1 MPATVDRLPEGPI
14 LLLRP
19 DRLGDVLLTL
29 PAFAAIKQHWPDRQ
43 VIAAVSRYTAPIVSA
58 CPLVDDVWALPV
70 VDGRG
75 RFGRDSWAGR
85 TCPAAVISYFSDFPN
100 AFALWRQR
108 IPWRL
113 GPASKLAQVF
123 YNHRVR
129 QRRSASIKPEWAYN
143 LDLSHDLIRQ
153 TGGEPGPIPRAPLL
167 QFRDPA
173 SDSRA
178 AFAAEHQLEPAR
190 PWVFIHPGS
199 GGSAP
204 APTPTDYARVAG
216 ELAVTRCRFVITA
229 GPDELP
235 LARQLAT
242 AMADLSPVIY
252 HSQGGLVEFAANL
265 RHADLFISGST
276 GPAHLAGSLAVPT
289 ATFYPSL
296 PTAGPLRWQTL
307 APKDRRFTL
316 TPPDDADPFD
326 MASID
331 YTAVGRR
338 LSSFLANRS
347 ER

>member
-1 MPATVDRLPEGPI
+1 M
-14 LLLRP
+14 
-19 DRLGDVLLTL
+19 
-29 PAFAAIKQHWPDRQ
+29 
-43 VIAAVSRYTAPIVSA
+43 
-58 CPLVDDVWALPV
+58 
-70 VDGRG
+70 
-75 RFGRDSWAGR
+75 
-85 TCPAAVISYFSDFPN
+85 
-100 AFALWRQR
+100 
-108 IPWRL
+108 
-113 GPASKLAQVF
+113 
-123 YNHRVR
+123 
-129 QRRSASIKPEWAYN
+129 
-143 LDLSHDLIRQ
+143 
-153 TGGEPGPIPRAPLL
+153 
-167 QFRDPA
+167 
-173 SDSRA
+173 
-178 AFAAEHQLEPAR
+178 
-190 PWVFIHPGS
+190 
-199 GGSAP
+199 
-204 APTPTDYARVAG
+204 
-216 ELAVTRCRFVITA
+216 ITA